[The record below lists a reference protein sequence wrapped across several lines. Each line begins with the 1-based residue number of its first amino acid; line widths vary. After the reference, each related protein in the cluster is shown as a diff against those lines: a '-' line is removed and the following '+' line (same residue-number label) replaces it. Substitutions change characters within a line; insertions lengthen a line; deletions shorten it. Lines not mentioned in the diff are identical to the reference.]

1 MAELQVLEVLL
12 HNRPIG
18 TLTHLGGDQTLFA
31 FNQSYI
37 DDAARDTLSLSF
49 KDRFGSL
56 LTTLRPTQ
64 TRVAPFFANLLPEA
78 ELRDYLA
85 LRANVNPK
93 REFHLLW
100 VLGEDLAGAISVR
113 SADGQMPPPSNGIK
127 PGPLAPAEQPFRFA
141 LAGVQL
147 KFSAVMAATGGLTI
161 PVTGAGGSWIVK
173 LPSVKFAGVPQNEF
187 AMMTLARKVG
197 IDVPD
202 IRLIDT
208 AEIEGLPDAM
218 KSIETTAY
226 AIKRFDR
233 LDGNREEDGGA
244 VHIEDFAQVFAVYP
258 EEKYKNA
265 SYRNIAGVIAAEA
278 GEVGTREFVRRLV
291 FNALI
296 GNADMHLKNWSLIYR
311 DRRTAALS
319 PAYDF
324 VSTIAFL
331 PDDKLALNVSRTK
344 KFAEFSAGEIAHLAA
359 KARLPQKPAL
369 DTARE
374 TVERFLNVW
383 AREKNNL
390 DLPRATVAT
399 IDAHLGRVPIVAE
412 AGGGS
417 SVIE

>member
-1 MAELQVLEVLL
+1 
-12 HNRPIG
+12 
-18 TLTHLGGDQTLFA
+18 
-31 FNQSYI
+31 
-37 DDAARDTLSLSF
+37 
-49 KDRFGSL
+49 
-56 LTTLRPTQ
+56 
-64 TRVAPFFANLLPEA
+64 
-78 ELRDYLA
+78 
-85 LRANVNPK
+85 
-93 REFHLLW
+93 
-100 VLGEDLAGAISVR
+100 
-113 SADGQMPPPSNGIK
+113 
-127 PGPLAPAEQPFRFA
+127 
-141 LAGVQL
+141 
-147 KFSAVMAATGGLTI
+147 MAATGGLTI

-197 IDVPD
+197 IEVPD
-202 IRLIDT
+202 IRLVNT

-233 LDGNREEDGGA
+233 LDDGGA

-265 SYRNIAGVIAAEA
+265 SYRNIAAVIAAEA
-278 GEVGTREFVRRLV
+278 GEVGTQEFIRRLV

-311 DRRTAALS
+311 DRRTATLS

-324 VSTIAFL
+324 LSTIAFL
-331 PDDKLALNVSRTK
+331 PDDRLALNVSRTK
-344 KFAEFSAGEIAHLAA
+344 KFAEFSAGEIAHPAA

-383 AREKNNL
+383 AREKKNL

-399 IDAHLGRVPIVAE
+399 IDAHLGRVPIVAD
-412 AGGGS
+412 AGGF
-417 SVIE
+417 